1 MSKQVLKTVSNAM
14 TALGIEYGYV
24 TYRKK
29 PIVYPYFVGEYSES
43 ESFSES
49 GLQEGSF
56 TLTGYTRG
64 EWMTL
69 EDARER
75 IEKHFNKISG
85 KIVMAD
91 NGSAVAIFY
100 ASSLVIPTGDP
111 QLKRIQIN
119 LITREWSV
127 N

>member
-24 TYRKK
+24 TYRKS

-91 NGSAVAIFY
+91 DGSAVAIFY